1 MATSR
6 KSFKDVF
13 DKYKYDREAVKRSRS
28 WFQGQLAL
36 LRAERIQPA
45 TLMRADQTALRP
57 RIMPGFLYM
66 FVYDPKTKAKLPYY
80 DTFPLVFPFAKT
92 PNGFLGLNMHYLPYQ
107 LRVLLLERL
116 MLYASDKN
124 IDETT
129 RLKLSWQL
137 LVNTS
142 RLALAQPCVKE
153 YLTDHVKS
161 QFRKIPS
168 EDWMTAMMLPVEQ
181 FKKATTTQ
189 VWADSR
195 KMIKR

>member
-116 MLYASDKN
+116 TVRPEGVCDGALVLKYAFLGGHLCKCLGGV
-124 IDETT
+124 IHT
-129 RLKLSWQL
+129 L
-137 LVNTS
+137 LLQIVLLGGVHDGIHFYHKT
-142 RLALAQPCVKE
+142 
-153 YLTDHVKS
+153 
-161 QFRKIPS
+161 
-168 EDWMTAMMLPVEQ
+168 
-181 FKKATTTQ
+181 
-189 VWADSR
+189 
-195 KMIKR
+195 